1 MSAEA
6 DGYKLFV
13 GNLPADCTSEELRA
27 VFSTYGT
34 VTHVHVM
41 NPHPRT
47 GQRCAFVFY
56 ATRQAGDDACE
67 VLDNQ
72 YKIRSDAS
80 QPIVVRWSKD
90 STGNERRE
98 KGPPQDGRAE
108 DGYKL
113 FVGSLPPDCTSEEL
127 RAVFSTYGTVTH
139 VHVMNPHP
147 RSGQRCAFVFY
158 TTKAAGDDA
167 CKVLDNQY
175 KIRSD
180 ASQPIVVRWSKEPR
194 EMRPKDGFEKG
205 AHWEKGSPQEK
216 GWGKGWEDDGWDWE
230 WMGQSKGSKGSK
242 GNWQGD
248 GWSKGW
254 SFREDGKGKAAKGP
268 PPSYGKGWSKGYD
281 SYGGYNHYDG
291 YEDPRWDWEWMGQSK
306 GSKGSKG
313 NWQGD
318 GWSKGWSFRED
329 GKGKAAK
336 GPPPSYGKGWSKGY
350 DSYEAFDEN
359 GLDATGTKLYV
370 ANLPEDIQESALE
383 YVFGTYGTV
392 EKVHVMRGKA
402 KNGCISGFVEFEKP
416 DEATTAIM
424 SLDNKYEIRAGYGP
438 LQVRLANATK
448 KY

>member
-13 GNLPADCTSEELRA
+13 GNLPTDCTSEELRA
-27 VFSTYGT
+27 VFSTYGV

-56 ATRQAGDDACE
+56 ATRSAGEDACE

-90 STGNERRE
+90 STQEKPRE
-98 KGPPQDGRAE
+98 KVSQGQERAAE

-127 RAVFSTYGTVTH
+127 RAVFSTYGVVTH

-158 TTKAAGDDA
+158 TTKSAGDDA

-180 ASQPIVVRWSKEPR
+180 ASQPIVVRWSKEPTK
-194 EMRPKDGFEKG
+194 EFRPKESFAPAG
-205 AHWEKGSPQEK
+205 HWEKGSQEK
-216 GWGKGWEDDGWDWE
+216 GSWGKGWEDDGWGWE
-230 WMGQSKGSKGSK
+230 WIGQSSKGSKGS
-242 GNWQGD
+242 WQGD

-268 PPSYGKGWSKGYD
+268 PPSYGKGWNKG
-281 SYGGYNHYDG
+281 YDG
-291 YEDPRWDWEWMGQSK
+291 YEDVGWSWDWDNGKGK
-306 GSKGSKG
+306 GSKGS
-313 NWQGD
+313 WQGD

-336 GPPPSYGKGWSKGY
+336 GPPPSYGKGWNKGY
-350 DSYEAFDEN
+350 DDYEDV
-359 GLDATGTKLYV
+359 GGRLR
-370 ANLPEDIQESALE
+370 ESELWDCRE
-383 YVFGTYGTV
+383 SHVF
-392 EKVHVMRGKA
+392 A
-402 KNGCISGFVEFEKP
+402 S
-416 DEATTAIM
+416 
-424 SLDNKYEIRAGYGP
+424 S
-438 LQVRLANATK
+438 
-448 KY
+448 

>member
-13 GNLPADCTSEELRA
+13 GNLPTDCTSEELRA
-27 VFSTYGT
+27 VFSTYGV

-56 ATRQAGDDACE
+56 ATRSAGEDACE

-80 QPIVVRWSKD
+80 QPIVVRWSK
-90 STGNERRE
+90 E
-98 KGPPQDGRAE
+98 P
-108 DGYKL
+108 
-113 FVGSLPPDCTSEEL
+113 
-127 RAVFSTYGTVTH
+127 
-139 VHVMNPHP
+139 
-147 RSGQRCAFVFY
+147 
-158 TTKAAGDDA
+158 TK
-167 CKVLDNQY
+167 
-175 KIRSD
+175 
-180 ASQPIVVRWSKEPR
+180 EF
-194 EMRPKDGFEKG
+194 RPKESFAPAG
-205 AHWEKGSPQEK
+205 HWEKGSQEK
-216 GWGKGWEDDGWDWE
+216 GSWGKGWEDDGWGWE
-230 WMGQSKGSKGSK
+230 WIGQSSKGSKGS
-242 GNWQGD
+242 WQGD

-268 PPSYGKGWSKGYD
+268 PPSYGKGWNKGYD
-281 SYGGYNHYDG
+281 D
-291 YEDPRWDWEWMGQSK
+291 YEDV
-306 GSKGSKG
+306 
-313 NWQGD
+313 
-318 GWSKGWSFRED
+318 
-329 GKGKAAK
+329 
-336 GPPPSYGKGWSKGY
+336 
-350 DSYEAFDEN
+350 

-392 EKVHVMRGKA
+392 EKVHVMRGKV

-438 LQVRLANATK
+438 LQVRLANATR